1 MASREQEKKV
11 LKFEIFLNETLRPD
25 LKATL
30 EERDKIYEEIA
41 EYLSLKNSIEAIKAT
56 DLPQGQP
63 LKTKVD
69 LGCNFYAKAVV
80 KNPQKVFVDVVLV
93 FFVKLMYDKAIAFI
107 EKKTKL
113 LD

>member
-56 DLPQGQP
+56 D
-63 LKTKVD
+63 
-69 LGCNFYAKAVV
+69 
-80 KNPQKVFVDVVLV
+80 
-93 FFVKLMYDKAIAFI
+93 
-107 EKKTKL
+107 
-113 LD
+113 